1 MNLYVSKL
9 QESSGLNPKKQQGL
23 LDLLPLE
30 LVNLQF
36 YVVNLFRDTL
46 LRQKV
51 TVVDFSD
58 NNFDQ
63 LTLFRVIDL
72 LHACSHRL
80 KILKFSG
87 NFMTAKA
94 LRELTNVLETT
105 GIKGIER
112 LELKNCQVACKC
124 T

>member
-46 LRQKV
+46 LRQNV
-51 TVVDFSD
+51 TVVDLSD
-58 NNFDQ
+58 NNFD
-63 LTLFRVIDL
+63 
-72 LHACSHRL
+72 
-80 KILKFSG
+80 
-87 NFMTAKA
+87 
-94 LRELTNVLETT
+94 
-105 GIKGIER
+105 
-112 LELKNCQVACKC
+112 
-124 T
+124 